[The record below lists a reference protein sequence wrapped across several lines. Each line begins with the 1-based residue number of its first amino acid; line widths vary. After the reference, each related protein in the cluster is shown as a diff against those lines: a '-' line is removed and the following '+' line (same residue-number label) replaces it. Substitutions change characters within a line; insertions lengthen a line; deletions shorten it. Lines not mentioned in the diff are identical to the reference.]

1 MREKDRRWEKGG
13 GNCGMNCERRSRSG
27 KHVLRDAISMVPSR
41 SASRAAHAPLHAPN
55 DAPSSMMMVD
65 RSVLEARLAED
76 HRILFSHPTR
86 PEEFGSDDSQM
97 KSCIR
102 LEVGSA
108 VFVAVLGLLSHCNV

>member
-1 MREKDRRWEKGG
+1 MIAVGEKGG

-27 KHVLRDAISMVPSR
+27 KHVLCDAISMVTSR

-76 HRILFSHPTR
+76 HRIFISHPTR
-86 PEEFGSDDSQM
+86 PEEFW
-97 KSCIR
+97 KR
-102 LEVGSA
+102 
-108 VFVAVLGLLSHCNV
+108 